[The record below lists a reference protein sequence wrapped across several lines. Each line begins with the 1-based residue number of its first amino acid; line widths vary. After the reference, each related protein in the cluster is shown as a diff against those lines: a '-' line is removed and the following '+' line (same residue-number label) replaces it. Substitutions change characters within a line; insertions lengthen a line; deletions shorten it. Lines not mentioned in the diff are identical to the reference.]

1 MCVYVFFLRCVKER
15 KKYVYYGLC
24 VCVCVRTRG
33 AEVYLLD
40 EKVVCWVLGT
50 VYCGFDVRNF
60 VASFLFLGRY
70 SRRRKKSLLCVCV
83 CVYGV
88 CMEKRSR
95 ADINLCFCHEVVDY
109 FVWNYLLKLVL

>member
-1 MCVYVFFLRCVKER
+1 MVCVVYVCVCVLFALCEREKE
-15 KKYVYYGLC
+15 VCVLWV

-83 CVYGV
+83 CVWRKDHARILIYV
-88 CMEKRSR
+88 FVMRLW
-95 ADINLCFCHEVVDY
+95 ITLCGTIY
-109 FVWNYLLKLVL
+109 